1 MSEPVAVRVRDCECP
16 GTPHG
21 EEGDVVFL
29 APTLSLEG
37 GLEATA
43 DIRVAVHDGKVIAK
57 RWRVTFVRYGA
68 IGWNW
73 LDADGEPLPFDVEVL
88 LADYTLALPVSEKA
102 NDLYG
107 ESVVRPLL
115 AKPKTTSPPGA
126 TGGSTSPTLRSIPSP
141 RKRSSPATS
150 AGKPSAVKTA

>member
-1 MSEPVAVRVRDCECP
+1 MSDPVAVRVRDCECP

-73 LDADGEPLPFDVEVL
+73 LDADGEPLPFDVDVI
-88 LADYTLALPVSEKA
+88 LADYSLALPVSEKA
-102 NDLYG
+102 DELYG
-107 ESVVRPLL
+107 ESVVRPLV
-115 AKPKTTSPPGA
+115 AKPKTTSRHGRTA
-126 TGGSTSPTLRSIPSP
+126 DSTSPTLRSITP
-141 RKRSSPATS
+141 RRKSSSPGTS
-150 AGKPSAVKTA
+150 AGRPSAAKTA